1 MLGDHQMVDEIIET
15 KDGLKLRKL
24 VELKTDTAEEYQKAM
39 LDRVEYFKE
48 KNLEKSQ
55 FNSTVQNTIIQ
66 AMGSL
71 LDLKIQAEKA
81 LGEKNMKKVHEFL
94 DNFLLFGL

>member
-1 MLGDHQMVDEIIET
+1 MVDEMIET

-48 KNLEKSQ
+48 KNLKKSQ
-55 FNSTVQNTIIQ
+55 FNSTIQNTVVQ
-66 AMGSL
+66 ALGTV
-71 LDLKIQAEKA
+71 LDIKLQVEKA
-81 LGEKNMKKVHEFL
+81 VGEENMKKVNEFL
-94 DNFLLFGL
+94 DQVIFFGL

>member
-1 MLGDHQMVDEIIET
+1 MVDEVIET

-55 FNSTVQNTIIQ
+55 FNSTVQNTVIQ
-66 AMGSL
+66 AVGTL

-81 LGEKNMKKVHEFL
+81 LGEENMKKVHEFL
-94 DNFLLFGL
+94 DNILLFGL

>member
-1 MLGDHQMVDEIIET
+1 MVDEVIET

-39 LDRVEYFKE
+39 LDRVEYFKD
-48 KNLEKSQ
+48 KNLDKSQ
-55 FNSTVQNTIIQ
+55 FNSSIQNTVVQ
-66 AMGSL
+66 ALSTV

-81 LGEKNMKKVHEFL
+81 LGEENMKKIHEFL
-94 DNFLLFGL
+94 DSFLLFGL